1 MKCTKTIIMAGTA
14 IAGLMTAQGAL
25 AQSTATQALE
35 ETKEIVVT
43 GTRNRSVGG
52 LAVDQSVTKT
62 RSSITEDF
70 MEKQAPGSILEA
82 INLLPGVNFS
92 DQSATGSVGGDITLR
107 GFDQQRI
114 AFMLDGMPLNDTGN
128 YAYYPTMNPDSE
140 IYSKVDVNLGTTD
153 VDSPTASAGGG
164 TITYQTRRPAKAFG
178 VEVKATLGTNDYSR
192 QYVRVDTGEFGP
204 WNTSAFVAI
213 SNLNANQF
221 KGVGTEDRKQING
234 RIYQPLGNG
243 DFASVAFYY
252 NETRNNAIYNSS
264 LSTLTAGN
272 WSEAYASTIGTV
284 SNSISSGATGFYGYR
299 INPTNNGNIRAQFKK
314 HLTDNLVLTVDP
326 SFQYTL
332 ADGGTQ
338 VSTLTE
344 STGVLSMVGSSYV
357 WNELKGY
364 DANHDGVV
372 STTPY
377 KVFSPS
383 VTETRRYT
391 INSSL
396 IWYLNAHNTL
406 RAAYTYDHGDHR
418 QTGHV
423 SLLEGGQWIGDV
435 FAEDESQWLR
445 GKNGEEIQKR
455 NRQSYANL
463 NQFALTYGGSFFE
476 DRLKLDIGVRLPK
489 FERELNNYCNQISA
503 STAYCSTSPG
513 TNLVYTGTS
522 SQITAKAPGSWT
534 VSYEKT
540 LPNLGVSYKIADH
553 QTIYS
558 SYAETISAPRT
569 DSLYDRLSMNLQPE
583 ISKTIDL
590 GYRYSAPTVSGSIA
604 LWKTDFDHRVETAW
618 DEEIGASVATD
629 VGKARMK
636 GINAE
641 IGFQPVEGLDIYAS
655 SSYTDTE
662 MLENVYYSAT
672 AYNPT
677 KGKKLGKVPSVMHAV
692 NVSYEHGNWDF
703 GVNGKYTG
711 KRYASLANG
720 DAAPGYTVWN
730 ANVTYDVGNIG
741 PMKDSYVRL
750 NVKNLFNEKYISAI
764 STGNVFYDSGNY
776 FWVGAPITTM
786 VTLGTKF

>member
-1 MKCTKTIIMAGTA
+1 MKFTKSVFMAGTA
-14 IAGLMTAQGAL
+14 MAGLLSAHGAL
-25 AQSTATQALE
+25 AQSTGTQALE
-35 ETKEIVVT
+35 DVKEVVVT
-43 GTRNRSVGG
+43 GQRNRNVGG

-62 RSSITEDF
+62 RSSVTEEF
-70 MEKQAPGSILEA
+70 IEKQGPGSILEA

-140 IYSKVDVNLGTTD
+140 IYAKVDVNLGTTD

-164 TITYQTRRPAKAFG
+164 TIGYITRRPKDKFG
-178 VEVKATLGTNDYSR
+178 VEVKGTFGTNDYAR
-192 QYVRVDTGEFGP
+192 EYVRVDTGAFGP
-204 WNTSAFVAI
+204 WGTTAFVAA
-213 SNLNANQF
+213 SNLSANQF
-221 KGVGTEDRKQING
+221 KGVGTEDRKQVNG
-234 RIYQPLGNG
+234 RIYQSLGGG

-264 LSTLTAGN
+264 LTTINGGN

-284 SNSISSGATGFYGYR
+284 SNSISSGATGYYGYR

-314 HLTDNLVLTVDP
+314 HLTENLVLTIDP

-344 STGVLSMVGSSYV
+344 STGVLSMVGSSYI

-372 STTPY
+372 STTAY

-383 VTETRRYT
+383 VTETRRST
-391 INSSL
+391 INTSL
-396 IWYLNAHNTL
+396 IWYLDDHNTV

-423 SLLEGGQWIGDV
+423 SLLEGGQWIGDI
-435 FAEDESQWLR
+435 FAEDESMWLR

-463 NQFALTYGGSFFE
+463 KQFALTYAGSFF
-476 DRLKLDIGVRLPK
+476 DSKLKIDAGVRLPD
-489 FERELNNYCNQISA
+489 FERKLNNYCYQISS
-503 STAYCSTSPG
+503 STAYCSTSHG
-513 TNLVYTGTS
+513 TTLVLTGTTT
-522 SQITAKAPGSWT
+522 QITAKAPASWT
-534 VSYEKT
+534 VSYDKT
-540 LPNLGVSYKIADH
+540 LPNLGVSYKVSDH
-553 QTIYS
+553 QTVYS

-569 DSLYDRLSMNLQPE
+569 DSLYDRLSLDLQPE

-590 GYRYSAPTVSGSIA
+590 GYRYASPMVSGSIA
-604 LWKTDFDHRVETAW
+604 VWKTDFDHRVETAW
-618 DEEIGASVATD
+618 DETIGASVATD

-641 IGFQPVEGLDIYAS
+641 IGFKPVEGLDIYAS

-677 KGKKLGKVPSVMHAV
+677 KGKQLGKIPRIMHAV
-692 NVSYEHGNWDF
+692 NVDYEHGNWDF
-703 GVNGKYTG
+703 GVTGKYTG

-730 ANVTYDVGNIG
+730 ANVSYDFGDIG

-776 FWVGAPITTM
+776 FWIGAPITTM
-786 VTLGTKF
+786 VTIGTKF